1 MMNIDREY
9 IVSVISD
16 LQKDPNFVPNG
27 VLMEAV
33 KRRVCDDLVNELR
46 QMYWDGVVTCHKTL
60 NSVMFNLK

>member
-1 MMNIDREY
+1 MKNIDREY

-16 LQKDPNFVPNG
+16 LQKEPKFVPDG

-33 KRRVCDDLVNELR
+33 KRRVSDDLVNELR
-46 QMYWDGVVTCHKTL
+46 QMYMDGVVTCHKTL